1 MLPSTRTNTTPLA
14 AAILAIL
21 VVICSTVIAAE
32 TEPGSVRGVVT
43 DASGG
48 VLPGVTVVATAADG
62 RALAT
67 AVTDGEGRYVFGALP
82 SGLVHLSFQL
92 DGFDPAVV
100 DLAVQSGVESRV
112 AQRLELARITESV
125 VVYAKALPVRPPPP
139 PPPPPPVLIPV
150 PTHDRDSI
158 CGPAKPGSTTES
170 LGTIGVRRYGDV
182 RGLYTTGDELIIDG
196 GTLNGLDVG
205 RNVVV
210 RRHYRVSGP
219 EGAAATGEH
228 SSGLLQIVE
237 VGERTSVAVVVYAC
251 DELMKG
257 DFLSSFTPE
266 PIRTPDPVGTPL
278 YGAAARILFA
288 DAGSMQGVPR
298 RLMVIDRG
306 SEYGFHAGQ
315 RLTLF
320 RRHGRDTARP
330 DVVGDAIVVAVRAD
344 SATIRVERTIDAI
357 SSGDFAAPQRQWS
370 VARPAATGTS
380 FPQH

>member
-1 MLPSTRTNTTPLA
+1 
-14 AAILAIL
+14 
-21 VVICSTVIAAE
+21 
-32 TEPGSVRGVVT
+32 
-43 DASGG
+43 
-48 VLPGVTVVATAADG
+48 
-62 RALAT
+62 
-67 AVTDGEGRYVFGALP
+67 
-82 SGLVHLSFQL
+82 
-92 DGFDPAVV
+92 
-100 DLAVQSGVESRV
+100 
-112 AQRLELARITESV
+112 
-125 VVYAKALPVRPPPP
+125 
-139 PPPPPPVLIPV
+139 
-150 PTHDRDSI
+150 
-158 CGPAKPGSTTES
+158 
-170 LGTIGVRRYGDV
+170 
-182 RGLYTTGDELIIDG
+182 
-196 GTLNGLDVG
+196 
-205 RNVVV
+205 
-210 RRHYRVSGP
+210 VSGP

-237 VGERTSVAVVVYAC
+237 AGERTSVAVVVYAC

-357 SSGDFAAPQRQWS
+357 SSGDFAAPQRLWS
-370 VARPAATGTS
+370 VAKPAATGTS